1 MERRKAPRR
10 SLAVDVTVIHD
21 DGAARCAA
29 GDISTGGLHLAVGE
43 VRCVPQAGPVL
54 MYFELPGDPRPH
66 FALGQ
71 TRRIDDDA
79 EGAGVRF
86 TFIPEATREGV
97 SAYLAG

>member
-1 MERRKAPRR
+1 MERRRAPRR
-10 SLAVDVTVIHD
+10 TLTADITVIHD

-29 GDISTGGLHLAVGE
+29 GDISSGGVHLRQGE
-43 VRCVPQAGPVL
+43 VGVVPTAGPVL

-71 TRRIDDDA
+71 TRRQDEDQQ
-79 EGAGVRF
+79 GAGVRF
-86 TFIPEATREGV
+86 TFVPEATREGV